1 MEEKKEIGYI
11 NNFYQR
17 NNGLNS
23 PQYVLLKN
31 KLKKKEGKRNRM
43 SFQIKKN
50 IRVKLDNFLEEEL
63 MRRKRIVFKKDLKG
77 APRP

>member
-1 MEEKKEIGYI
+1 
-11 NNFYQR
+11 
-17 NNGLNS
+17 
-23 PQYVLLKN
+23 VLLKN
-31 KLKKKEGKRNRM
+31 KLKKKKEGKRNRM